1 MTERDIE
8 LDVQVNGDF
17 EGIPTADQMRRWVD
31 LTLSHQGFESNPE
44 LPIEM
49 TVRIVGAEESQQL
62 NAQYR
67 DKNKPTNVLSFAY
80 EGLDQIPLAL
90 LGDLVICAPIVLQ
103 EALEQNKPL
112 SAHWAH
118 LVIHGTLHLLGHDH
132 IDDIEAEIMEALE
145 VEILAQLGFPDPYA
159 ISS

>member
-8 LDVQVNGDF
+8 LDVQINGDF
-17 EGIPTADQMRRWVD
+17 EGMPAVSQLTRWVD
-31 LTLSHQGFESNPE
+31 LTLSHQGFEASPD
-44 LPIEM
+44 LPVEM
-49 TVRIVGAEESQQL
+49 TIRIVDERESQQL

-67 DKNKPTNVLSFAY
+67 DKDKPTNVLSFAY

-90 LGDLVICAPIVLQ
+90 LGDLVICAPVVLQ
-103 EALEQNKPL
+103 EALEQGKSL
-112 SAHWAH
+112 TAHWAH

-145 VEILAQLGFPDPYA
+145 IEILAQLGFPDPYA
-159 ISS
+159 IPS